1 MANYGQRAPTRT
13 RSGIGTREMIMFNP
27 YLLRHSEN
35 VYNPDVGHQ
44 RQTTMAPAPEL
55 ASKEFNKVVDQLW
68 KEKKDDYIDSPEQ
81 FFNDINEMF
90 EDRKLF
96 ISLHTSEVLPGYLV
110 SARCMVQNT
119 LAPEYF
125 PLSCTVSDGTEK
137 IETTG
142 CLRDHF
148 GENITDVV
156 DHGNHGCRNC
166 YKMIMVPGAADWW
179 IDEFNQTH
187 TTALCKNDEDQMDVE
202 SPGPAPTKVSEFIAK
217 VFDNGAPELKP
228 NTVVDVYGYLS
239 APIHSNS
246 DSEGSTAAPNHFS
259 VHVLRFKEVTHIPS
273 TVTEPRTLPELC
285 SLRSE
290 IVKEISSVLG
300 SSAAADIFV
309 NFLVSTTYSRPG
321 GTPLCFLPLNIV
333 GVADE
338 ESAGSIISMV
348 KHLIPKVKVL
358 TLTPDLLCKKRFA
371 PVKNYE
377 ADDLLQ
383 GELQLSNGTALI
395 IDETQLPVGSFP
407 VNGFVEENLKVL
419 EDLIVDHRM
428 HYDYG
433 FYKIPMDVDYNVLI
447 LSKKESRFFKT
458 PFRIPLGSSGE
469 IPPSFGNIEHK
480 RQFIQQSRVSVSK
493 VSLKDEVSKKIQD
506 SFVSMCSS
514 LDAKTDK
521 AALLNEMLIMS
532 RLVASSNGSESVE
545 FKHWEHAIQ
554 ISSAN
559 SVLSIVWSTH
569 QYTLM
574 VRFGTLLAAT
584 FLYVNA
590 NCPPGYTDG
599 NNDICYKVYS
609 NHSNYFD
616 ASSQCDSDGG
626 RLASIHNA
634 FVDLIQQMAEKAAS
648 LVWLGLRCPDAT
660 VSNCKWDDG
669 QGAPYP
675 YNAFLQ
681 GNPSIT
687 GECVLMM
694 ISGKADGQWISGD
707 CDNMQIG
714 FACQMGK
721 QASCGDYNEYGGKC
735 YKAYDERLSYDAA
748 ESLCNGECGHLVSIH
763 SLNENMMVYDL
774 LPNNENYARIG
785 LKHSDVS
792 FAWSDNTTYD
802 YDNFGNS
809 NPAFGDC
816 VAMSLIPEL
825 VEKERWITISCTVEL
840 PFVCE
845 RAQGACLGPAT
856 TSVPT
861 LAPPT
866 CNGAYFME
874 ENGTFYSPGYPAS
887 YHDYKTCIY
896 VMTVTPGDLVQIHF
910 VDVQLSA
917 PSIIELYNNFADVDP
932 FEIIS
937 SDIPSTKYF
946 ASTTN
951 VMKMAFVAGN
961 NGSAINRWEAVFSS
975 KSKTVTTISTVTV
988 TPSPLNPS
996 GCNENSVVPSNITS
1010 PRYPANYPPLTQ
1022 CRYQLTSDS
1031 SHRIQLTFGAIDT
1044 EQCCDIIDVYD
1055 FDGSPYYPLLDRFSG
1070 QIAAGAK
1077 VFKSSMNQ
1085 LFVDFYSDS
1094 INQRS
1099 GFTAVAVP
1107 IL

>member
-1 MANYGQRAPTRT
+1 
-13 RSGIGTREMIMFNP
+13 
-27 YLLRHSEN
+27 
-35 VYNPDVGHQ
+35 
-44 RQTTMAPAPEL
+44 
-55 ASKEFNKVVDQLW
+55 
-68 KEKKDDYIDSPEQ
+68 
-81 FFNDINEMF
+81 
-90 EDRKLF
+90 
-96 ISLHTSEVLPGYLV
+96 
-110 SARCMVQNT
+110 
-119 LAPEYF
+119 
-125 PLSCTVSDGTEK
+125 
-137 IETTG
+137 
-142 CLRDHF
+142 
-148 GENITDVV
+148 
-156 DHGNHGCRNC
+156 
-166 YKMIMVPGAADWW
+166 
-179 IDEFNQTH
+179 
-187 TTALCKNDEDQMDVE
+187 
-202 SPGPAPTKVSEFIAK
+202 
-217 VFDNGAPELKP
+217 
-228 NTVVDVYGYLS
+228 
-239 APIHSNS
+239 
-246 DSEGSTAAPNHFS
+246 
-259 VHVLRFKEVTHIPS
+259 
-273 TVTEPRTLPELC
+273 
-285 SLRSE
+285 
-290 IVKEISSVLG
+290 
-300 SSAAADIFV
+300 
-309 NFLVSTTYSRPG
+309 
-321 GTPLCFLPLNIV
+321 
-333 GVADE
+333 
-338 ESAGSIISMV
+338 
-348 KHLIPKVKVL
+348 
-358 TLTPDLLCKKRFA
+358 
-371 PVKNYE
+371 
-377 ADDLLQ
+377 
-383 GELQLSNGTALI
+383 
-395 IDETQLPVGSFP
+395 
-407 VNGFVEENLKVL
+407 
-419 EDLIVDHRM
+419 
-428 HYDYG
+428 
-433 FYKIPMDVDYNVLI
+433 
-447 LSKKESRFFKT
+447 
-458 PFRIPLGSSGE
+458 
-469 IPPSFGNIEHK
+469 
-480 RQFIQQSRVSVSK
+480 
-493 VSLKDEVSKKIQD
+493 
-506 SFVSMCSS
+506 
-514 LDAKTDK
+514 
-521 AALLNEMLIMS
+521 
-532 RLVASSNGSESVE
+532 
-545 FKHWEHAIQ
+545 
-554 ISSAN
+554 
-559 SVLSIVWSTH
+559 
-569 QYTLM
+569 
-574 VRFGTLLAAT
+574 
-584 FLYVNA
+584 
-590 NCPPGYTDG
+590 
-599 NNDICYKVYS
+599 
-609 NHSNYFD
+609 
-616 ASSQCDSDGG
+616 
-626 RLASIHNA
+626 
-634 FVDLIQQMAEKAAS
+634 
-648 LVWLGLRCPDAT
+648 
-660 VSNCKWDDG
+660 
-669 QGAPYP
+669 
-675 YNAFLQ
+675 
-681 GNPSIT
+681 
-687 GECVLMM
+687 M

-763 SLNENMMVYDL
+763 SVNENMMVYDL
-774 LPNNENYARIG
+774 LPNNGNYARIG

-792 FAWSDNTTYD
+792 FAWSDNTNYD

-946 ASTTN
+946 VSTTN

-1031 SHRIQLTFGAIDT
+1031 SHRPVQIENVDRIFISQVYFNDYFAESNICKLSTSLANPNSCNFRIQLTFGAIDT